1 MTKDEVRMMKDEV
14 NGNSQYLCDGCR
26 SATWTKYDIDGKR
39 HLACKRRGHWKAVEP
54 SLLKQVPVKDVDT
67 RDETIAALRAQ
78 LAAAAQWERELR
90 EALEPFAQAANDI
103 ANGTAHHFS
112 GGLWF
117 TDMASGLK
125 AIVWTGGAAKH
136 RQLSMVDL
144 QRAARLL
151 ASADGMQG
159 NKV

>member
-1 MTKDEVRMMKDEV
+1 MMKDELMHTRGIIEMYQRLV
-14 NGNSQYLCDGCR
+14 PDTSQTLQAVASR
-26 SATWTKYDIDGKR
+26 AMAE
-39 HLACKRRGHWKAVEP
+39 LEAVE
-54 SLLKQVPVKDVDT
+54 L
-67 RDETIAALRAQ
+67 Q
-78 LAAAAQWERELR
+78 LAAAAQRERELR